1 MGARVG
7 RTMAKKPKTEEPE
20 AEGEGAEA
28 AAAKK
33 KKLIMFGGAGAAA
46 LLVIGGGAFFFLGG
60 SSSGG
65 GDGHGAPA
73 VDSHGNPIAGSGGGA
88 TAGAKAPVFVDLP
101 EMTVNLSAL
110 DGRATF
116 LKVKVAL
123 EVADQ
128 DVVSKINPVLPRVLD
143 AFQVYLRELRASD
156 LDGSAGLFRVKEDLQ
171 KRINIAIYPGRVD
184 AVLFREIIIQ

>member
-33 KKLIMFGGAGAAA
+33 KKLILFGGAGAAA

-60 SSSGG
+60 SSTPA

>member
-1 MGARVG
+1 
-7 RTMAKKPKTEEPE
+7 MAKKPKTQEPEVE
-20 AEGEGAEA
+20 AEGAEGA

-33 KKLIMFGGAGAAA
+33 KKLMLFGGAGAGA
-46 LLVIGGGAFFFLGG
+46 LVVIGGLAFFFLGG
-60 SSSGG
+60 SSAPSTG
-65 GDGHGAPA
+65 GHGAPA
-73 VDSHGNPIAGSGGGA
+73 GDGHGGGGA
-88 TAGAKAPVFVDLP
+88 AAAAGVKAPVFVDLP

-128 DVVSKINPVLPRVLD
+128 EVVAKINPVLPRVLD

>member
-1 MGARVG
+1 
-7 RTMAKKPKTEEPE
+7 MAKKPKTEEPE
-20 AEGEGAEA
+20 TEGEGAEA

-46 LLVIGGGAFFFLGG
+46 LLLIGGGAFFFLGG
-60 SSSGG
+60 SKKAE
-65 GDGHGAPA
+65 DPHGAPA
-73 VDSHGNPIAGSGGGA
+73 GA
-88 TAGAKAPVFVDLP
+88 EAHAKAPVFVDLP

-128 DVVSKINPVLPRVLD
+128 EVVTKITPVLPRVLD

-171 KRINIAIYPGRVD
+171 KRINIAIYPGRVE
-184 AVLFREIIIQ
+184 AVLFREIVIQ

>member
-1 MGARVG
+1 
-7 RTMAKKPKTEEPE
+7 MAKKPKTEEPE
-20 AEGEGAEA
+20 VTGEAADA

-33 KKLIMFGGAGAAA
+33 KKLILFGGAGAGA
-46 LLVIGGGAFFFLGG
+46 LLLIGGGAFFFLGG
-60 SSSGG
+60 SSKPPA
-65 GDGHGAPA
+65 DPHGAPA
-73 VDSHGNPIAGSGGGA
+73 GA
-88 TAGAKAPVFVDLP
+88 EAHAKAPVFVDLP

-123 EVADQ
+123 EVTDQ
-128 DVVSKINPVLPRVLD
+128 DVVSKITPVLPRVLD

-171 KRINIAIYPGRVD
+171 KRINIAIYPGRVE